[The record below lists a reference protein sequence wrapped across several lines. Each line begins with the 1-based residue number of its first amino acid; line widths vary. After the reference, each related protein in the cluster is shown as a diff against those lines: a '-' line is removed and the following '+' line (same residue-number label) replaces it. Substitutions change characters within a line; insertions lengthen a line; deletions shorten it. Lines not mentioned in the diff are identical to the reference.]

1 MGKHSKKKIDI
12 KKENN
17 NKNRKNKKNNTNN
30 QQFEQNLY

>member
-17 NKNRKNKKNNTNN
+17 NKNRKNKKNNTNT
-30 QQFEQNLY
+30 QE